1 MGGGSRPE
9 AMIQRLIDESGLEDQ
24 GYGIILPMASAE
36 PDSAG
41 YYGKKQFSDLG
52 VERIYDLQLSHY
64 NIKPALIDSI
74 ENASLIYIAGGD
86 QNRFMEFVKRTPLEA
101 AIFKAFTN
109 GSMIAGTSAGAA
121 VMSDKMITGKELK
134 YPEYSPTFKTIEA
147 DNLELNTGLNLLGNA
162 VIDQHFLI
170 RSRHNRLLT
179 AILEYPDLIGI
190 GIDEATA
197 LFIVNGVAEVIGE
210 SQVLVLKNPE
220 KKKRLIKGKLGG
232 RNISIDI
239 YLPGDKFII
248 K

>member
-1 MGGGSRPE
+1 
-9 AMIQRLIDESGLEDQ
+9 
-24 GYGIILPMASAE
+24 
-36 PDSAG
+36 
-41 YYGKKQFSDLG
+41 
-52 VERIYDLQLSHY
+52 
-64 NIKPALIDSI
+64 
-74 ENASLIYIAGGD
+74 
-86 QNRFMEFVKRTPLEA
+86 
-101 AIFKAFTN
+101 
-109 GSMIAGTSAGAA
+109 MIAGTSAGVA

-220 KKKRLIKGKLGG
+220 KKKRLVKGKLGG